1 MNACPIE
8 AVEAYADG
16 TLDPAEAQRVAAHI
30 EACRRCAAELR
41 WLRAE
46 QRLFTARAAA
56 LPGPPLL
63 DAVLARAA
71 EGTPARAV
79 EDAAPWANA
88 DAGVPAR
95 RGPPVRHGP
104 GGRRAVSASAPWG
117 MRAMAAA
124 VALALAAVAAQP
136 RPAGPPPVEAVADPP
151 PARTDEAVRA
161 SEARAAEPL
170 EDDVIANSPLCDE
183 SVCDGCVPALSSMEE
198 AAAERVAPDRAAP
211 GGEAGSAP

>member
-41 WLRAE
+41 CLRAE

-63 DAVLARAA
+63 EAVLARAA

-88 DAGVPAR
+88 DAGAPAR
-95 RGPPVRHGP
+95 RGP
-104 GGRRAVSASAPWG
+104 GGRRAVRASAPWG

-136 RPAGPPPVEAVADPP
+136 RPAEPPPVEAVADPP
-151 PARTDEAVRA
+151 PARTDEAARA

-170 EDDVIANSPLCDE
+170 EDDVIANAPLCDE
-183 SVCDGCVPALSSMEE
+183 SVCDGCVPAVSSMEE
-198 AAAERVAPDRAAP
+198 AAAERVAPGHAAP